1 MGQGHKFSGG
11 GSNNGLG
18 TKGGKLIQQKEI
30 KSLLDKDP
38 LLKDLVNSG
47 VKISPKDVVFA
58 TKDKSGQTVWL
69 EKGNDSSGLQHIQKH
84 TDQFVAKHNIQ
95 AKHLTS
101 HLKNVIKKGKIVSN
115 TQKRLSNGRIGLE
128 KIYLYKGKYY
138 TIGGVGTNGYIVS
151 MYPVNGGK

>member
-1 MGQGHKFSGG
+1 MGQGHKFG
-11 GSNNGLG
+11 NNGLG

-30 KSLLDKDP
+30 ESLVNKDQ

-47 VKISPKDVVFA
+47 VKISVKDVVFTA
-58 TKDKSGQTVWL
+58 KDKSGQTVWL
-69 EKGNDSSGLQHIQKH
+69 EKGNDSTGLQHIKKH
-84 TDQFVAKHNIQ
+84 TDQFVSKHNIQ

-101 HLKNVIKKGKIVSN
+101 HLKNVIKKGKIVST

-138 TIGGVGTNGYIVS
+138 TIGGVGANGYIVS

>member
-11 GSNNGLG
+11 GSNSGLG

-84 TDQFVAKHNIQ
+84 TDQFVEKHNIQ

-101 HLKNVIKKGKIVSN
+101 HLKNVIKKGKIVST